1 VNVLDFLLVLIVA
14 WSVIAGFLAGLTRVG
29 IGFAATLAG
38 ILFGFWFYYI
48 PAGWIHNFITSTTAS
63 NLIGFFAVFVFF
75 VMAGAIVGKILSR
88 ALKLVGLSFFD
99 RLGGAA
105 FGFVRGTILV
115 VAVVTVITAFSPTT
129 PPKLLVNSKV
139 MPYAAEAANVMAM
152 VAPRSLKDAYHDS
165 LKKLKRIWSEHSM
178 KSIKGETV

>member
-38 ILFGFWFYYI
+38 IL
-48 PAGWIHNFITSTTAS
+48 
-63 NLIGFFAVFVFF
+63 FVFF